1 MKVVCQREALLENL
15 GLVEKAS
22 ARHANLP
29 VLACVYVEAR
39 KGRLLLRATNLEL
52 GIEAIMPAK
61 VAREG
66 SVAVSA
72 PVFYST
78 ISSIYGSQ
86 TVTLEL
92 VKGNL
97 LLSTA
102 TSKTLIKA
110 VPHDDFPTL
119 PTIKDKTEVVLPTN
133 EFLRGIRAVWYSA
146 SLSSIKPELA
156 SVYVFVDGGK
166 MYFAATD
173 SFRLAEKHIPLK
185 KAETFNPIL
194 IPFRNIADIIRV
206 LDQKGGDM
214 TIHISDNQIAFVFDS
229 IYVTSRLVDGTF
241 PDYRQIIPK
250 KHTTEVTILK
260 EDILNG
266 LKITNIFSDK
276 FNRVDVLINPKQ
288 KIFELKSQNA
298 DIGENITKIN
308 AVIEGDPIN
317 ISFNQKYITDCFQSI
332 PQDSISFYFTGK
344 NKPLLIRGVGEGD
357 FLYLVMPINN

>member
-250 KHTTEVTILK
+250 ERRTEAIVLK
-260 EDILNG
+260 QDLVNSFK
-266 LKITNIFSDK
+266 KITVFSDR
-276 FNRVDVLINPKQ
+276 FNHVSFRVRPTK
-288 KIFELKSQNA
+288 KELTIGAANS
-298 DIGENITKIN
+298 DIGETTETLTAALSGDDLEIN
-308 AVIEGDPIN
+308 FNHKYVTDSFQALTGDSVTL
-317 ISFNQKYITDCFQSI
+317 SFAGLSKPMVVQSSS
-332 PQDSISFYFTGK
+332 DST
-344 NKPLLIRGVGEGD
+344 
-357 FLYLVMPINN
+357 FLYLVMPLNK